1 MRNKRIKQL
10 EAEIGTFIK
19 QYKRKA
25 HAGYDP
31 NDRSYDR
38 EIEKKIKSMSPEEL
52 DEIMRGDD
60 DEENYRLY
68 IDTKQLYFA
77 TFEEAKLEAEKHMS
91 EKPELRIEILIETEG
106 ADFWAFEFANKKWV
120 PS

>member
-1 MRNKRIKQL
+1 MRNKRKKQL
-10 EAEIGTFIK
+10 QAEIGAFIK
-19 QYKRKA
+19 RYKRKA
-25 HAGYDP
+25 YAGNDP
-31 NDRSYDR
+31 NNRSYDR

-60 DEENYRLY
+60 EENYRLY
-68 IDTKQLYFA
+68 IGTKRLYFV

-106 ADFWAFEFANKKWV
+106 ADFWAYEFANKKWV